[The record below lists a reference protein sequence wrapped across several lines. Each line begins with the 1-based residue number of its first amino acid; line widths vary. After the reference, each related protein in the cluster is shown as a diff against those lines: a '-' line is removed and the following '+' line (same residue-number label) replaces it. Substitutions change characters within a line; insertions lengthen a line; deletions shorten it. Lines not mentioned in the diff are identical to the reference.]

1 MLKLVVIERH
11 KGTGNIGR
19 GFASGFGMQRGA
31 IGTSVAHDSHNI
43 VVVGADDRD
52 INVVAQEI
60 ARMGGGLAAA
70 NGGTVQARLPLP
82 IAGLLSPEPV
92 KSVAK
97 QVQALE
103 DIAKSW
109 GCTLPAPFAALS
121 FLALPVIPQ
130 VRVTDMG
137 VVDVERF
144 EVVG

>member
-1 MLKLVVIERH
+1 MR
-11 KGTGNIGR
+11 
-19 GFASGFGMQRGA
+19 QGA

-52 INVVAQEI
+52 INAVAQEI

-70 NGGTVQARLPLP
+70 NGGAVQARLPLP
-82 IAGLLSPEPV
+82 IGGLLSLEPV
-92 KSVAK
+92 EAVVK

-103 DIAKSW
+103 DIAKTW
-109 GCTLPAPFAALS
+109 GCTLPSPFAALS